1 MSIDRTVLIADDEP
15 DFRLGVA
22 ELLGRLGLSFRMAQT
37 GPEALDLVR
46 LGGIHLALLDHQM
59 PSPSGPTLTGLDVL
73 HAIRDE
79 TLGVPAILCSA
90 DTGHDLER
98 MALAAGALTVLR
110 KPVEPVLLR
119 REVQRA
125 LGLA

>member
-22 ELLGRLGLSFRMAQT
+22 ELLDGLGLSFRMAET
-37 GPEALDLVR
+37 GPEALVLVR
-46 LGGIHLALLDHQM
+46 RGGIDLALLDHQM
-59 PSPSGPTLTGLDVL
+59 PSPTGLTLTGLDVL
-73 HAIRDE
+73 LAIRDE

-90 DTGHDLER
+90 DAGDDLQR

-110 KPVEPVLLR
+110 KPFEPLLLR
-119 REVQRA
+119 SEVQRA